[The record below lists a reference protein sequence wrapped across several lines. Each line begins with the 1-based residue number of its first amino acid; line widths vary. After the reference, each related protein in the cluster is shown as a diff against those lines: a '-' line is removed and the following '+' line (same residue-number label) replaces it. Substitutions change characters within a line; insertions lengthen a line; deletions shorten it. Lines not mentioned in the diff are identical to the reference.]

1 MESLRNG
8 MGSWHTRAKTIW
20 ELQQMGFTA
29 EQLYDVALVTAHLQ
43 TAMVV
48 ASKVYDSL
56 VLAQASSELLSALES
71 NETHVCSLYEL
82 RILSSKQRKAA
93 AEYVVEK
100 GLDTKGAE
108 ELARA
113 IKQHERRAE
122 LREGF
127 SPLPGDCLALMHYRA
142 AKESSQA
149 DEKQSLA
156 QRALE
161 FAVSEAAVE
170 KISKLLQ
177 NVFVGV
183 LLDRVG
189 AGQEGVWS
197 GVVAREVDHVVRC
210 SSALIHRGVD
220 LASREERSPGDDD
233 ISLTGIRA
241 NNAVACSRSLWSPSI
256 AFQATVSLSGM
267 LSKVSTA
274 RSRRS

>member
-1 MESLRNG
+1 MVESMMESLRNG

-29 EQLYDVALVTAHLQ
+29 GQLYDVALVTAHLQ

-71 NETHVCSLYEL
+71 NEMHVCSLYEL

-161 FAVSEAAVE
+161 NDMRIARLCNCHR
-170 KISKLLQ
+170 K
-177 NVFVGV
+177 
-183 LLDRVG
+183 
-189 AGQEGVWS
+189 
-197 GVVAREVDHVVRC
+197 VAN
-210 SSALIHRGVD
+210 
-220 LASREERSPGDDD
+220 SPG
-233 ISLTGIRA
+233 SLEQHKHNTIGFIQH
-241 NNAVACSRSLWSPSI
+241 C
-256 AFQATVSLSGM
+256 LSGTKVYY
-267 LSKVSTA
+267 SYVKVS
-274 RSRRS
+274 

>member
-1 MESLRNG
+1 MATQFTLLARGANLDFNPWKPPNRRPDHKQVSSIRGSIGGGASGGRRRVEISPPGLGSFKPPNLGYGSSRARDEQSRKSEEVVESMMESLRNG

-177 NVFVGV
+177 NV
-183 LLDRVG
+183 
-189 AGQEGVWS
+189 
-197 GVVAREVDHVVRC
+197 
-210 SSALIHRGVD
+210 
-220 LASREERSPGDDD
+220 
-233 ISLTGIRA
+233 
-241 NNAVACSRSLWSPSI
+241 
-256 AFQATVSLSGM
+256 
-267 LSKVSTA
+267 
-274 RSRRS
+274 